1 MKKILIIITLI
12 LFGAL
17 TVVTVWQH
25 GFIGIFTAVFQS
37 LAGIQVFVD
46 LFIACVLIIVWMW
59 KDAKA
64 TNRNVWPWIAITL
77 AIGSFGPLL
86 YLLTGKSSDDKS

>member
-17 TVVTVWQH
+17 TVATVWQH
-25 GFIGIFTAVFQS
+25 GFVGIFTTVFQS
-37 LAGIQVFVD
+37 FAGIQVFVD
-46 LFIACVLIIVWMW
+46 LVIASVLILVWMW

-64 TNRNVWPWIAITL
+64 TNRNVWPWIAVTL

-86 YLLTGKSSDDKS
+86 YLLTAKSDGGKK